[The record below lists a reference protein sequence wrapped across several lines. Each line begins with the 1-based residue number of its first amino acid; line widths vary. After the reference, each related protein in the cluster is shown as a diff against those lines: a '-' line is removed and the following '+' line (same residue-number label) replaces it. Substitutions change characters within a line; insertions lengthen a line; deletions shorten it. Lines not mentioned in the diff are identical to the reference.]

1 MSETEK
7 GTDAGPV
14 TLRNILDEAGDE
26 FLSWDRGLLGT
37 VSGLCTRPAEV
48 ARAYLFERSRRYV
61 RPLRYLVVSIALSV
75 LASWWVLDQQG
86 MREHLGASTKAIW
99 QGSLLLEH
107 AAIIT
112 LIVLPLVAGA
122 MRLLFHGMRV
132 RYVDALVVLA
142 YSQAQ
147 VNLFQ
152 ILAVAWLAAIGNSAA
167 DLPVSLLAA
176 AYLLWSWASFAQ
188 GPAWRRWLAA
198 VLTLVAGQ
206 LINGVIVVLAIR
218 LLGDS
223 GN

>member
-1 MSETEK
+1 MSDPIE
-7 GTDAGPV
+7 GRDSGPV
-14 TLRNILDEAGDE
+14 TLRNILAEAGDE

-37 VSGLCTRPAEV
+37 VSALCTRPAAV

-75 LASWWVLDQQG
+75 LASWIVLDQQG
-86 MREHLGASTKAIW
+86 MRGRLGASAKV
-99 QGSLLLEH
+99 QQEGSLLLEH
-107 AAIIT
+107 AAILT
-112 LIVLPLVAGA
+112 LLVLPFVAGA
-122 MRLLFHGMRV
+122 MRLLFHGLRV

-147 VNLFQ
+147 VNLFSL
-152 ILAVAWLAAIGNSAA
+152 LALAWLAASGNNAA
-167 DLPVSLLAA
+167 QPPLSVLAV

-198 VLTLVAGQ
+198 AITLVAGQ
-206 LINGVIVVLAIR
+206 LINSAFVLSALR